1 MSSATEHSEFTLCS
15 MNNAYLRACKKAK
28 RALISHNCIHK
39 QLQSE
44 NTLELV
50 KRMLSDLMKALSG
63 KSLRRKIKNL
73 FSEDLQSLLEKLGV
87 DDIILIDGTEI
98 DVSYSC
104 IDNFDCQG
112 KVRPHDD
119 GTPPRPGLKLHIAF
133 SFLKQSFEY
142 VEITE
147 AVG

>member
-28 RALISHNCIHK
+28 RALIFHKCIHK

-44 NTLELV
+44 NTLEV
-50 KRMLSDLMKALSG
+50 VNRMLSDLMKALSG
-63 KSLRRKIKNL
+63 KSLHRKIKNL
-73 FSEDLQSLLEKLGV
+73 ISEDLQSLLEKLGV

-112 KVRPHDD
+112 K
-119 GTPPRPGLKLHIAF
+119 G
-133 SFLKQSFEY
+133 
-142 VEITE
+142 
-147 AVG
+147 